1 MRAWCRHAGR
11 VLGLLV
17 VALTVVLSTPAVP
30 EAAGQSV
37 RAYVSTD
44 SITVGDRFALSIVAE
59 HNFMMEAV
67 FPALPPDTARTQR
80 GFPTAALGL
89 RFGDLEVIRRDT
101 FEAVYGGTAA
111 PGLRRDSVVYEVT
124 TFAIDS
130 AVVAPIPVLFT
141 AGEDTFSVATQ
152 PFVLPVVSLVPPD
165 AQGLRPLAPLA
176 EFPTPL
182 WPWILLALSVLVL
195 LLTLYYWWR
204 ERQDGPAE
212 PQAPPRVS
220 VPPYEEARQRLRTLR
235 ETVDPTDP
243 DQTKPFYV
251 ELADLLRTFI
261 EARLGVPALERTS
274 RELTREL
281 ERQAHAGRLPEA
293 LPSHVYGVLALA
305 DLVKFADLRPP
316 ESQHAQALEETDE
329 LLDLVEEAGARRTAA
344 SQAPALSSTS

>member
-1 MRAWCRHAGR
+1 MSVRCRHAGR
-11 VLGLLV
+11 V
-17 VALTVVLSTPAVP
+17 VALLAAALGALIAP

-59 HNFMMEAV
+59 HNFMMEAT
-67 FPALPPDTARTQR
+67 FPAPPPDTARTQR
-80 GFPTAALGL
+80 GFPTAAIGL

-101 FEAVYGGTAA
+101 FEASYGGTAA

-130 AVVAPIPVLFT
+130 AVVGPIPVQFT

-182 WPWILLALSVLVL
+182 WPWILLALALVVL
-195 LLTLYYWWR
+195 LLTIYYWWR
-204 ERQDGPAE
+204 ERQEE
-212 PQAPPRVS
+212 PGEVVAPTRVA

-235 ETVDPTDP
+235 ETVDPSDP
-243 DQTKPFYV
+243 EQTKPFYV

-261 EARLGVPALERTS
+261 EARLDVPALEQTS

-281 ERQAHAGRLPEA
+281 ELQAHLGRLPET
-293 LPSHVYGVLALA
+293 LPAHVYGVLALA
-305 DLVKFADLRPP
+305 DLVKFADMRPP
-316 ESQHAQALEETDE
+316 ASQHAQALEETDE
-329 LLDLVEEAGARRTAA
+329 LLDLVEEAGVYRTSAT
-344 SQAPALSSTS
+344 QAPALSSAS